1 MGLTGT
7 SGAKGDK
14 GEQGIEG
21 LAVSSKHSNFHF
33 HRKKF
38 LIISSV
44 LSRTFCTKF
53 FGFTKL
59 I

>member
-21 LAVSSKHSNFHF
+21 LAVSSKHSIFHF
-33 HRKKF
+33 YTNF
-38 LIISSV
+38 PLINSSPV
-44 LSRTFCTKF
+44 FKVELFA
-53 FGFTKL
+53 
-59 I
+59 